1 MNAARRRV
9 QATDGIKRMWREERL
24 QREPP
29 TQRLT
34 PEDQAINQTFSLDD
48 LENGRW
54 DPAELLDRVRR
65 GVKHR
70 GACSCTL
77 FPKCA

>member
-1 MNAARRRV
+1 MHTVRRRM

-29 TQRLT
+29 TQSLT

-70 GACSCTL
+70 GAYSCTL